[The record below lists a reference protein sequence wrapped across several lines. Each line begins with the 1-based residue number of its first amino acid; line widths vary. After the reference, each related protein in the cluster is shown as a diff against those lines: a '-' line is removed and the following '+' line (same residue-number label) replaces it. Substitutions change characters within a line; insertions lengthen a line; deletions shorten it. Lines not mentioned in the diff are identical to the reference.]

1 MRQLTAQFPIA
12 PWRVVYTA
20 SGNTLAAAIIND
32 HLGIVEY
39 KLYWAAVK
47 SKEEAQYLTAILNT
61 PILDRLVKPY
71 QSTGAFGPR
80 DFDKYLWAVR
90 IPRFQPDSPKHRR
103 LVDLA
108 VEAEDVAQQVPLG
121 EVRSFQIAR
130 GNIRKVLMAAGI
142 SSALDTAV
150 NALLE
155 SS

>member
-80 DFDKYLWAVR
+80 DFDKYLW
-90 IPRFQPDSPKHRR
+90 QCESHDS
-103 LVDLA
+103 
-108 VEAEDVAQQVPLG
+108 
-121 EVRSFQIAR
+121 SQIAQS
-130 GNIRKVLMAAGI
+130 IDVSWI
-142 SSALDTAV
+142 
-150 NALLE
+150 LLWRLKT
-155 SS
+155 

>member
-1 MRQLTAQFPIA
+1 M
-12 PWRVVYTA
+12 
-20 SGNTLAAAIIND
+20 
-32 HLGIVEY
+32 
-39 KLYWAAVK
+39 
-47 SKEEAQYLTAILNT
+47 
-61 PILDRLVKPY
+61 
-71 QSTGAFGPR
+71 
-80 DFDKYLWAVR
+80 
-90 IPRFQPDSPKHRR
+90 
-103 LVDLA
+103 DLA